1 MKTKTGEII
10 RQKRKESGLTQ
21 AMLAEISG
29 ISQQRIQSIETRK
42 HELSFSATEKILNS
56 MWYEIKITEIELKQ

>member
-10 RQKRKESGLTQ
+10 RQKRIESGLTQ

-56 MWYEIKITEIELKQ
+56 MGYEIKITEIEIKQ